1 MPEKSQRSWM
11 LHLAKY
17 GEIRGRSPFHG
28 LLDNDVG
35 SRHITFGQPT
45 KLAAAL
51 CIGRWWLTM
60 VLVTPRLRAH
70 EGDNDLL

>member
-1 MPEKSQRSWM
+1 MGSWPTM
-11 LHLAKY
+11 LAA
-17 GEIRGRSPFHG
+17 
-28 LLDNDVG
+28 DT
-35 SRHITFGQPT
+35 ITFGQST

-51 CIGRWWLTM
+51 CIGRWWLTT